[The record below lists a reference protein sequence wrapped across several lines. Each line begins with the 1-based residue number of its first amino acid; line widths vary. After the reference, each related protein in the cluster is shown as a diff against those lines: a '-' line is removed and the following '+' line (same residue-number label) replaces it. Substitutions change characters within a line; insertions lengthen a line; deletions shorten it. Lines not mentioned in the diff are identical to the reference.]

1 MKDSLRSLRVELKRK
16 EKIQGQERERDG
28 RASSRKTRRE
38 TDAPPPTVVRILE
51 RRGLYRIE
59 GGGGGGAKKRTRV
72 PTTWTSLF
80 SFLSFPSSFF
90 EPFQGKRKKRKE
102 LPCDPVRFSKGKRR
116 AFSGW

>member
-1 MKDSLRSLRVELKRK
+1 MDEPVPEKLVEKPTLLRQLLCVF
-16 EKIQGQERERDG
+16 
-28 RASSRKTRRE
+28 SS
-38 TDAPPPTVVRILE
+38 
-51 RRGLYRIE
+51 GLYRIG